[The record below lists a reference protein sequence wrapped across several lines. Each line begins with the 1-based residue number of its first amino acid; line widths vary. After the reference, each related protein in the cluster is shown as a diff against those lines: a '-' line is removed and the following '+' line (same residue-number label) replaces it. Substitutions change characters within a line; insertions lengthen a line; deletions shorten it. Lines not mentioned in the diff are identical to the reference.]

1 MSDPQDIRWKQR
13 LGNFT
18 RAFNLLREIVESTDD
33 LTALEPIVKEGII
46 QRFEYTFELAWK
58 TLNDLMQEDGLEVE
72 KVSPKFVF
80 KLAYQS
86 KYIDEIEPWLKMT
99 GDRNLMAHT
108 YNFEIFDKMLRSLKQ
123 DYFPLLE
130 RLHLSFVE
138 REDTE

>member
-33 LTALEPIVKEGII
+33 LTVLEPIVKEGII

-108 YNFEIFDKMLRSLKQ
+108 YNFETFDKMLRSLKQ

-130 RLHLSFVE
+130 RLHLAFTE
-138 REDTE
+138 REASE

>member
-108 YNFEIFDKMLRSLKQ
+108 YNFETFDKMLRSLKQ

-130 RLHLSFVE
+130 RLHLSFTE
-138 REDTE
+138 REVSE